1 MGSRRF
7 NSRRRVNAD
16 IVMTQDLH
24 ARRAREEAAR
34 AAADASG
41 LEACEV
47 DVFGPTEHEQRVAE
61 DLAPLLQ
68 ASLEQIE
75 KQTTGRNAPHSLG
88 GWMDPSCRFATH
100 PSHRC
105 HRNDGSPLG
114 QSGDCFAEARLWAVK
129 NAGIV
134 VRCEDGM
141 VRHDAPFATRA
152 EADAFAEWG
161 HICTR
166 QHVLEPVPVAS

>member
-1 MGSRRF
+1 MGTHRRYG
-7 NSRRRVNAD
+7 RRDSLALAR
-16 IVMTQDLH
+16 IIQDRQEVREEQ
-24 ARRAREEAAR
+24 ARRLAAEE
-34 AAADASG
+34 D
-41 LEACEV
+41 LDPCEV
-47 DVFGPTEHEQRVAE
+47 DTTPTEHEQRVVE

-75 KQTTGRNAPHSLG
+75 KQTTGRNAPHVLG

-105 HRNDGSPLG
+105 HRNDGQPIG
-114 QSGDCFAEARLWAVK
+114 PSGDCFAEARLWAVS
-129 NAGIV
+129 NAGII

-141 VRHDAPFATRA
+141 VRHDQPFATRA

-166 QHVLEPVPVAS
+166 QHTFEPALVAS